1 MPIVGVDIRAHT
13 LNWIED
19 ESDSDAAK
27 SGNEKSPPKINLQD
41 ISVRDSDTK
50 ASMLTTP
57 TTPANMSRLSKKFD
71 GSDGKYLINF
81 EIQLQPDLEHLEVLF
96 KETKAVL
103 VYMQQVNPTARYM
116 PKPDSSHA
124 APFSSPTDPSWS
136 TCHLA
141 ALSWYQTSTG
151 YLFHQ
156 APITDRQLTA

>member
-19 ESDSDAAK
+19 ESDSDAEK

-57 TTPANMSRLSKKFD
+57 TTPPNMSRLSKKFD

-81 EIQLQPDLEHLEVLF
+81 
-96 KETKAVL
+96 
-103 VYMQQVNPTARYM
+103 
-116 PKPDSSHA
+116 
-124 APFSSPTDPSWS
+124 
-136 TCHLA
+136 
-141 ALSWYQTSTG
+141 
-151 YLFHQ
+151 
-156 APITDRQLTA
+156 